1 VKTFRRSHATLQSI
15 QQGHHRRLLNESL
28 STKKKLKPAPL
39 KLSPAV
45 ARAATKDARARNSN
59 RMRLM
64 NNYGRTEVTN
74 SARLELQYLSDPLK
88 LAQAVGEKL
97 RKGQFDVALNLV
109 RESDKGV
116 GVSRA
121 SIDNTVSWNHLI
133 DWLMQQKQPND
144 AWKIYNEMKK
154 RGHKPDA
161 HTYTIMLRGYRDNFR
176 SPNAVKQAINVYNSI
191 GAPNSAVEPTVIH
204 TNAVLNV
211 CARALHTD
219 SMWAIAGKLPER
231 GPGAPDQIT
240 YTTILNAIN
249 AEVRSRAVKLG
260 SDTPGHEYDP
270 QPIFEEAVNDARKL
284 WVDITSR
291 WRRGLL
297 HPDEDL
303 VCAMGRI
310 LLLSAETKSCEDVL
324 NLVQQTMNIP
334 NYKPQQEPG
343 QDTDESRTAWI
354 GAPEDSEDVSPASVD
369 VTASLYR
376 PMPVTHTDSSI
387 YARPGNNTLSM
398 LMEATT
404 ALRQIGAGKNY
415 WQLLTS
421 PTGPYKLA
429 ADPANIASYMR
440 LLRVSRASQATLD
453 LLLEPRPE
461 EIQKKVMSRGTF
473 TIAMSTCFRDKRN
486 PNVFSIA
493 SRIFDLMRESAD
505 IETDDDSPSSLGLKF
520 SPVVLEKY
528 LQLALATTKGLG
540 GPQLTKTRNGDLD
553 FERDPAKNNTFV
565 ALDKLEPEVAN
576 VKRLIKLHVTE
587 LEQLQAT
594 RARTR
599 NVQTLL
605 NKRKITPYSVRES
618 MSQLVGFLRTLISAY
633 DKILKTNERLEDDG
647 MGPLDSELIKECW
660 AKKRGLSAFLGKV
673 ENVGDGVPT
682 TEAESGRIARTVS
695 VLALENEVDNG
706 SAVDDAED
714 GESDGGRG
722 RGLDYVPGQ
731 RTKALRRIESERTR
745 RQKQSEERG
754 LSRIQ
759 KRELT
764 KEERIRAQFPASVL
778 RPKERRGAPRKKKF
792 GDIDTHTH
800 TNTRTR
806 DEDYLEEATGRTRKG
821 YSGWGGGFQDLARQ
835 NGHGHR
841 SGFVDLGR

>member
-1 VKTFRRSHATLQSI
+1 
-15 QQGHHRRLLNESL
+15 
-28 STKKKLKPAPL
+28 
-39 KLSPAV
+39 
-45 ARAATKDARARNSN
+45 
-59 RMRLM
+59 M
-64 NNYGRTEVTN
+64 NNHGRTEVTTA
-74 SARLELQYLSDPLK
+74 ARRELQFLSDPLK

-97 RKGQFDVALNLV
+97 RKSQFDAALNLV
-109 RESDKGV
+109 RESDRGV

-121 SIDNTVSWNHLI
+121 TIDNTVSWNHLI
-133 DWLMQQKQPND
+133 DWLMQQNQPND
-144 AWKIYNEMKK
+144 AWKIYNEVQLGYFPRSRVFANQFAFQMKK

-284 WVDITSR
+284 WADITSR

-334 NYKPQQEPG
+334 KYKPQQEPG

-354 GAPEDSEDVSPASVD
+354 GAPEDAEDVRPASVD
-369 VTASLYR
+369 ITPSLYR

-387 YARPGNNTLSM
+387 YAMPGNNTLSM

-404 ALRQIGAGKNY
+404 ALRQIGAGKHY

-421 PTGPYKLA
+421 PTGPFKLT

-440 LLRVSRASQATLD
+440 LLRVSRASQTTLD

-461 EIQKKVMSRGTF
+461 DIQKKAMSRGTF

-493 SRIFDLMRESAD
+493 SRIFDLMKESAD
-505 IETDDDSPSSLGLKF
+505 LEKNDDDSPSSLGLKF

-540 GPQLTKTRNGDLD
+540 GPYLTKTRNGDLD

-565 ALDKLEPEVAN
+565 ALDKLETEVAN

-587 LEQLQAT
+587 LEQLEAT

-618 MSQLVGFLRTLISAY
+618 MSQLIGFLRTLISAY
-633 DKILKTNERLEDDG
+633 DKILKINERLEDDG
-647 MGPLDSELIKECW
+647 MGPLDGELIKDCW

-673 ENVGDGVPT
+673 ENVGDSVPT

-695 VLALENEVDNG
+695 VLALENEVDTGNG
-706 SAVDDAED
+706 SSGDVDADAEVD
-714 GESDGGRG
+714 GEQSDGGHGGGG
-722 RGLDYVPGQ
+722 RGQIDYVPGQ

-778 RPKERRGAPRKKKF
+778 RPKERRGPGPPRKKKF
-792 GDIDTHTH
+792 DDIA
-800 TNTRTR
+800 TRTRTRSQSQSQSR
-806 DEDYLEEATGRTRKG
+806 DEDYLEEAIGRRKG
-821 YSGWGGGFQDLARQ
+821 YSGWGGGFQDMARQ
-835 NGHGHR
+835 TGHGNR